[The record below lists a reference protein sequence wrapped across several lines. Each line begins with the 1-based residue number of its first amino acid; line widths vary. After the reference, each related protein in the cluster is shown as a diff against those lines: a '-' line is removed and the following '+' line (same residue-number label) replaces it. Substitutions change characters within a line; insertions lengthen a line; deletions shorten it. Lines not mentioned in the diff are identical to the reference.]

1 MTFTIADF
9 HDLVVLLENNPEWRA
24 EVRRLVLTEDILTLP
39 QFVRQL
45 AQTVTELSQSV
56 AELSQSVAGLSQ
68 SVAELTE
75 SQKRTEARVEE
86 LAEAQKRT
94 DAHLEE
100 LAVAQNRTDA
110 HLEELAEAQKRTDS
124 HIEELAEAQ
133 KRTEVHLSRLETR
146 FGATVEEEAADVL
159 RVVLEKKGF
168 RAVDEAFNLRLNG
181 EVDVIL
187 PVQDVSGR
195 RYSAV
200 LEAKVRLSWRAVE
213 AWASRM
219 RSPSFRAALQNAGVA
234 GPYLVYTYS
243 MRADQSA
250 RQAAETFG
258 VGLVT
263 SRGEEVAP
271 QGEV

>member
-45 AQTVTELSQSV
+45 AQTVAELSQSV
-56 AELSQSVAGLSQ
+56 AELSQSVAELSQ
-68 SVAELTE
+68 SVA
-75 SQKRTEARVEE
+75 E

-94 DAHLEE
+94 
-100 LAVAQNRTDA
+100 
-110 HLEELAEAQKRTDS
+110 EARV
-124 HIEELAEAQ
+124 EELAEAQ

-146 FGATVEEEAADVL
+146 FGVTVEEEAADVL

-168 RAVDEAFNLRLNG
+168 RAVGEAFNLRLNG
-181 EVDVIL
+181 EVDVVL
-187 PVQDVSGR
+187 PVQDASGR
-195 RYSAV
+195 QFSAV
-200 LEAKVRLSWRAVE
+200 LEAKARLSWRAVE
-213 AWASRM
+213 AWSKRM
-219 RSPSFRAALQNAGVA
+219 RSPDFRAALKDAGVA
-234 GPYLVYTYS
+234 GPYLVYVYG
-243 MRADQSA
+243 MRADLSA

-258 VGLVT
+258 IGLMT
-263 SRGEEVAP
+263 GRGEEVAP